1 MSNALL
7 NPKFGS
13 TSFSNT
19 SGSGVTN
26 CGSSV
31 GLDKYKNSLESLYNL
46 IILIYQLSSS
56 SVSRKQLILEISGK
70 VKLSCDLKRHL
81 SPRTV
86 GTIMRSLPLEG
97 NSHLLGKSIV
107 YFETSVDSGIERARS
122 EFKKGDVAFLPSTGS
137 FCFFIG
143 NVESSKTMTPIGKFS
158 DDNDELMNVKPGD
171 VLRLYEETT

>member
-1 MSNALL
+1 MF
-7 NPKFGS
+7 NPKLGSASVSNVSDSGVANFGS
-13 TSFSNT
+13 S
-19 SGSGVTN
+19 
-26 CGSSV
+26 
-31 GLDKYKNSLESLYNL
+31 GLDKYKNSLKTLYNL
-46 IILIYQLSSS
+46 IIFKLKLSNE
-56 SVSRKQLILEISGK
+56 SVSRKQLILEIDGK
-70 VKLSCDLKRHL
+70 IKLSCDLKRHL

-137 FCFFIG
+137 FCFFVG
-143 NVESSKTMTPIGKFS
+143 NVESAKTMTPIGKFK
-158 DDNDELMNVKPGD
+158 DDNDELKNVKPGN

>member
-1 MSNALL
+1 MF

-13 TSFSNT
+13 ASVSNV
-19 SGSGVTN
+19 SDSGVTN
-26 CGSSV
+26 FGSS
-31 GLDKYKNSLESLYNL
+31 GLDKYKNSLKTLYNL
-46 IILIYQLSSS
+46 IIFKLKLSNE
-56 SVSRKQLILEISGK
+56 SVSRKQLILEIDGK
-70 VKLSCDLKRHL
+70 IKLSCDLKRHL

-137 FCFFIG
+137 FCFFVG
-143 NVESSKTMTPIGKFS
+143 NVESAKTMTPIGKFK
-158 DDNDELMNVKPGD
+158 DDNDELKNVKPGN

>member
-1 MSNALL
+1 M
-7 NPKFGS
+7 
-13 TSFSNT
+13 
-19 SGSGVTN
+19 
-26 CGSSV
+26 
-31 GLDKYKNSLESLYNL
+31 
-46 IILIYQLSSS
+46 S

-70 VKLSCDLKRHL
+70 TKISCDLKRHL

-86 GTIMRSLPLEG
+86 GTILRSLPLEG

-137 FCFFIG
+137 ICFFVG
-143 NVESSKTMTPIGKFS
+143 NVNSSKTMTPIGKING
-158 DDNDELMNVKPGD
+158 DIDELKNVKPGD

>member
-1 MSNALL
+1 MF
-7 NPKFGS
+7 NPKLGS
-13 TSFSNT
+13 ASVSIV
-19 SGSGVTN
+19 SDSGVITFD
-26 CGSSV
+26 SSA
-31 GLDKYKNSLESLYNL
+31 LDKYKNSLKTLYNL
-46 IILIYQLSSS
+46 IIFKLKLSNA
-56 SVSRKQLILEISGK
+56 SVSRKQLILEIDGK
-70 VKLSCDLKRHL
+70 RKLTCDLKRHL

-137 FCFFIG
+137 FCFFVG
-143 NVESSKTMTPIGKFS
+143 NVESAKTMTPIGKFK
-158 DDNDELMNVKPGD
+158 DDNDELKNVKPGN

>member
-1 MSNALL
+1 MF
-7 NPKFGS
+7 NPRFES
-13 TSFSNT
+13 DSPSIV
-19 SGSGVTN
+19 SEVAN
-26 CGSSV
+26 CGSSI
-31 GLDKYKNSLESLYNL
+31 LDKYKNSLKTLYNL
-46 IILIYQLSSS
+46 IILNNKLSSS

-107 YFETSVDSGIERARS
+107 YFETEVDSGIERAKS

-137 FCFFIG
+137 FCFFVG
-143 NVESSKTMTPIGKFS
+143 NVESAKKMTPIGKFT
-158 DDNDELMNVKPGD
+158 DVDDELKNVKPGD
-171 VLRLYEETT
+171 VIRLYEDTT

>member
-1 MSNALL
+1 MF
-7 NPKFGS
+7 NPKFASGS
-13 TSFSNT
+13 PSTTSV
-19 SGSGVTN
+19 SGVTN
-26 CGSSV
+26 FGSSEV
-31 GLDKYKNSLESLYNL
+31 DKYKNFLKTLYNL
-46 IILIYQLSSS
+46 INLKVKLSTA

-97 NSHLLGKSIV
+97 NSHVLGKSIV

-137 FCFFIG
+137 FCFFVG
-143 NVESSKTMTPIGKFS
+143 NVESAKTMTPIGKFV
-158 DDNDELMNVKPGD
+158 DDLDELKNVKPGD
-171 VLRLYEETT
+171 VLRLYEETI

>member
-1 MSNALL
+1 MF
-7 NPKFGS
+7 NPTFGS
-13 TSFSNT
+13 I
-19 SGSGVTN
+19 
-26 CGSSV
+26 SSTTTWASAV
-31 GLDKYKNSLESLYNL
+31 IIFDSLVLDKYKNSLKTLYNL
-46 IILIYQLSSS
+46 INLKVKLSTA

-97 NSHLLGKSIV
+97 NSHVLGKSIV

-137 FCFFIG
+137 FCFFVG
-143 NVESSKTMTPIGKFS
+143 NVESAKTMTPIGKFV
-158 DDNDELMNVKPGD
+158 DDLDELKNVKPGD
-171 VLRLYEETT
+171 VLRLYEETI